1 MPTKIFYLRT
11 TAAAAI
17 TLASLTGQSAM
28 AQAVAG
34 QTTAGEPVSPAAGG
48 VATENVA
55 GPEAADNVQTDEIVV
70 TAQKRVERL
79 QDVPLAVTAVSG
91 GLLASRQV
99 NDTATLTQAIPSLTF
114 QQGPNPTNTTLR
126 IRGVGTALFGQ
137 GVESSVS
144 VVVDG
149 VVQAR
154 QAQGFSDL
162 ADIDRV
168 EVLRGPQG
176 TLFGKNAS
184 AGVINVVTARPS
196 RDFEGRADLTIAE
209 HGEYRGKGTV
219 SGPLTDTLRARL
231 TGFYNDVRGFTYN
244 TTTGDHVNGQKSWG
258 VRGKLEWDAASNLK
272 LLLTG
277 EYRKTNSDCCI
288 ASSIRTSGAFAQLE
302 APIVASPTNR
312 QVAENTPTYANSNQ
326 KTFSLQGDW
335 DLGPVTVTSI
345 TAYQDYYLKV
355 NQPIDRINS
364 DPVRF
369 VGTGAA
375 YASWPFNQ
383 GILDLSQFSQ
393 ELRLGSN
400 GGGDLTYVAGVY
412 YSYGDIKRPFA
423 RRRALC
429 ASGVLGQP
437 CAVAPTYQSS
447 SSFAELKTNSVA
459 AFGQAEYRIVGGLKL
474 LGGLRVQY
482 ENGKNYGTQLGIVT
496 TGDTLLPGVPPVGG
510 GTLKDHDTAVTGKA
524 GLQYEFSRNLQVYG
538 TYTRGYK
545 GIGYNME
552 ASTNFATQT
561 VLDPEHVNAYEV
573 GLKGRAV
580 DGALTFAIAAFRSDY
595 SNLQVQTNR
604 SDPVTG
610 VTNFVATNAGSSRSQ
625 GVEVETTVRPTRNFT
640 INGSFTY
647 TDSTVNINGLNCPL
661 QLQAAAPVLTGDFP
675 TNSCFRPRTT
685 VNGVLTTGTPQQNLR
700 NARLPASPKFR
711 IGVTPR
717 LDTEISDTLSA
728 FAQVSVNYQ
737 SRQQFAIEQDPL
749 LVQKAY
755 TLVDATVGVHTP
767 DERYTLSVFVK
778 NLFDKNYYTSM
789 GHNSLIATAANPLD
803 IVANYNKDADR
814 YFGATL
820 GVKF

>member
-1 MPTKIFYLRT
+1 MPIKTSYFHSSAV
-11 TAAAAI
+11 AAL
-17 TLASLTGQSAM
+17 TLALLAGAPAM
-28 AQAVAG
+28 AQAVAND
-34 QTTAGEPVSPAAGG
+34 PAAPTSST
-48 VATENVA
+48 VTQAA
-55 GPEAADNVQTDEIVV
+55 APAPAADDVQAGEIVV

-79 QDVPLAVTAVSG
+79 QDVPLAVTAVG
-91 GLLASRQV
+91 GDALASRQV
-99 NDTATLTQAIPSLTF
+99 NDTATLTQAVPSLTF

-162 ADIDRV
+162 ADIDRI

-196 RDFEGRADLTIAE
+196 RDFEGRGDVTIAE
-209 HGEYRGKGTV
+209 HGEYRGRGTV

-231 TGFYNDVRGFTYN
+231 TGFYNNVRGFTYD
-244 TTTGDHVNGQKSWG
+244 TTMDRHVNGQKSWG
-258 VRGKLEWDAASNLK
+258 LRGKLEWDATSNLNF
-272 LLLTG
+272 LLTG

-288 ASSIRTSGAFAQLE
+288 SSSISTSGAFAQLE

-312 QVAENTPTYANSNQ
+312 QVAEDTNTYAHTNQ

-335 DLGPVTVTSI
+335 DLGPVTITSI

-369 VGTGAA
+369 VGTGAS
-375 YASWPFNQ
+375 YASWNFNE

-393 ELRLGSN
+393 ELRVGSN
-400 GGGDLTYVAGVY
+400 GSHDLTYVAGVY
-412 YSYGDIKRPFA
+412 YSYGDIKRPFQ

-437 CAVAPTYQSS
+437 CAVPPTYQSS
-447 SSFAELKTNSVA
+447 SSFAELKTNSIA
-459 AFGQAEYRIVGGLKL
+459 AFGQAEYRIIGGLKL

-482 ENGKNYGTQLGIVT
+482 EDGENYGIQRGIVAA
-496 TGDTLLPGVPPVGG
+496 GDTLLPGVPSGS
-510 GTLKDHDTAVTGKA
+510 GTFKAHDTAVTGKA
-524 GLQYEFSRNLQVYG
+524 GLQYEFSRNLQAYG
-538 TYTRGYK
+538 SYTRGYK

-552 ASTNFATQT
+552 AATNFAAQT
-561 VLDPEHVNAYEV
+561 ILNPEHVNAYEL
-573 GLKGRAV
+573 GLKGRVA
-580 DGALTFAIAAFRSDY
+580 DGALSFAIAAFRSEY

-604 SDPVTG
+604 SDAATG
-610 VTNFVATNAGSSRSQ
+610 VTSFVATNAGKSRSQ
-625 GVEVETTVRPTRNFT
+625 GVEIETTLRPVRGFT
-640 INGSFTY
+640 INTSFTY
-647 TDSTVNINGLNCPL
+647 TDSTVNIDGLNCPL
-661 QLQAAAPVLTGDFP
+661 QFQAAAPILTGDFP
-675 TNSCFRPRTT
+675 TNTCFRARTT
-685 VNGVLTTGTPQQNLR
+685 VNSTVVTSGPQQNLR
-700 NARLPASPKFR
+700 NATLPASPKVR
-711 IGVTPR
+711 IGFTPR
-717 LDTEISDTLSA
+717 YEQELTSRLA
-728 FAQVSVNYQ
+728 GFAQFSVNYS

-755 TLVDATVGVHTP
+755 TLVDATIGVHTV
-767 DERYTLSVFVK
+767 DDRYTVSVFVK
-778 NLFDKNYYTSM
+778 NLFDKNYFTSVS
-789 GHNSLIATAANPLD
+789 HNSLLATAANPLD
-803 IVANYNKDADR
+803 IIATYNKDADR
-814 YFGATL
+814 YFGVNL
-820 GVKF
+820 GVRF